1 MKLKSTLRDWTRSTT
16 ASVPTGIEALDKLLP
31 LGGVPLGAMTEI
43 DGPESTGKSTLAMH
57 LIRQAQAL
65 YLPVALIQAEDA
77 LLAEYVS
84 AIGVD
89 LDDVIVIEP
98 AFLEQALDDIEE
110 LLKNDVRLVV
120 LDSVAALA
128 PRVETEIDFGDN
140 NLYVLP
146 RLWDEAQ
153 RRFSPLL
160 RQSQAALVLI
170 NQERNQPG
178 ILFGNPL
185 RPIAWDV
192 LRYWASLRL
201 YLQRI
206 KAVRRNGSIVG
217 NVMRI
222 AVKKNR
228 LGVPF
233 RKVELPLFFGK
244 GFIEVEE
251 RIDAKIGQVVS

>member
-1 MKLKSTLRDWTRSTT
+1 LR
-16 ASVPTGIEALDKLLP
+16 
-31 LGGVPLGAMTEI
+31 
-43 DGPESTGKSTLAMH
+43 
-57 LIRQAQAL
+57 
-65 YLPVALIQAEDA
+65 
-77 LLAEYVS
+77 
-84 AIGVD
+84 
-89 LDDVIVIEP
+89 
-98 AFLEQALDDIEE
+98 
-110 LLKNDVRLVV
+110 NDVRLVV

-128 PRVETEIDFGDN
+128 PRVETEIDFGNN
-140 NLYVLP
+140 NLYVLR

-251 RIDAKIGQVVS
+251 RIDAKIGQVVF